1 MTRAQRINTALRR
14 VPSWPLY
21 LLGAI
26 PAVWLL
32 AQALTGGLGPDPVK
46 ALERQLGEIALQLLV
61 AGLAIT
67 PVLRLTRVNLIRY
80 RRALGLL
87 AFIYAALHLTVWVV
101 LDVQIPAQIWAD
113 IVKRPYVTIGMTAF
127 VLMIPLALTSNA
139 WSIRKLGPAWRRLHK
154 LTYAVALMGGVH
166 YLMLVKGWQIEPML
180 YLAGIAALLLMRL
193 RVSAALGATAARARS
208 V

>member
-1 MTRAQRINTALRR
+1 MRTDRLVAQESAQIVGQR
-14 VPSWPLY
+14 
-21 LLGAI
+21 LGA
-26 PAVWLL
+26 
-32 AQALTGGLGPDPVK
+32 
-46 ALERQLGEIALQLLV
+46 LV
-61 AGLAIT
+61 A
-67 PVLRLTRVNLIRY
+67 PMRLINQT
-80 RRALGLL
+80 LL
-87 AFIYAALHLTVWVV
+87 QDV
-101 LDVQIPAQIWAD
+101 VQIPAQIWAD

>member
-87 AFIYAALHLTVWVV
+87 AFIYAALHLTVWLV